1 MTPEELI
8 ETTATKIGLNNFLA
22 ELDALGWRGL
32 DPANVQE
39 SMMRGHDNCTES
51 EKTDR
56 TELIT
61 GDMEYILHMYGYDLV
76 NNVIVD
82 IVPR

>member
-39 SMMRGHDNCTES
+39 SMMRGRDNCTES
-51 EKTDR
+51 EKLDR

-76 NNVIVD
+76 DNVIVD